1 MISRFVS
8 IENELQS
15 LVKGDAWFDNAMR
28 ETYST
33 ATCMYKILPVGIVA
47 PKDTEDVQNIV
58 RFCRENRIAVIPR
71 GGGTGLAG
79 QAVGFGI
86 VLDFTKYMN
95 HVVKISDETNSA
107 TVQAGCILNDINVLL
122 QPRGKS
128 YPIDPQSA
136 KLCTIGGNIATNAAG
151 AHGLHYGATK
161 DQITKLSLVLS
172 NGDVAEVFPLESSNI
187 LTNEGMEIF
196 SGAKNILQSHQ
207 TLIERKKPRVTK
219 ISSGYNVY
227 EALSNKNF
235 NAVRLLC
242 GSEGTLAIVTEAE
255 LRLHPIPATKVAA
268 AAYFPT
274 YEATAKATQIA
285 LEFSPAAIELLDKS
299 YADAGKGMSETID
312 RFIDGD
318 FQTMLLIEFEGE
330 LKEQLTFSAE
340 ALHAVLQKHSLLSR
354 WILLENDNE
363 RKEAWRL
370 REEVSARLNTRLS
383 ALRKISTIE
392 DGIVPVQNLP
402 AYMKG
407 LKRILDTHAIPFT
420 LYGHA
425 GSGNIHCSMFVEIET
440 DEGRTKLEIVTREV
454 FDLITQ
460 LDGSLTG
467 EHGDG
472 FVRTPFLKQAFGD
485 EMYAL
490 FEEIKNCFDPD
501 NILNPQ
507 KIIGKQDGL
516 FLHDI
521 KYS

>member
-15 LVKGDAWFDNAMR
+15 LVKGDAWFDEATR

-33 ATCMYKILPVGIVA
+33 ATCMYKIMPVGVIA
-47 PKDTEDVQNIV
+47 PKDTEDVQNVV

-79 QAVGFGI
+79 QSIGFGI

-95 HVVKISDETNSA
+95 HVVSISDETNST
-107 TVQAGCILNDINVLL
+107 TVQAGCILSDINVLL
-122 QPRGKS
+122 QPLGKY

-151 AHGLHYGATK
+151 AHGLHFGATK

-172 NGDVAEVFPLESSNI
+172 NGDAAEVFRRESSNI
-187 LTNEGMEIF
+187 LTKEGAETF
-196 SGAKNILQSHQ
+196 STAKNILQSHQ
-207 TLIERKKPRVTK
+207 ALIERKKPRVTK
-219 ISSGYNVY
+219 TSSGYNVY
-227 EALSNKNF
+227 EALSNGNLD
-235 NAVRLLC
+235 AVRLLC
-242 GSEGTLAIVTEAE
+242 GSEGTLAVVTEAE
-255 LRLHPIPATKVAA
+255 LRLHPIPATHVTAV
-268 AAYFPT
+268 AYFPT
-274 YEATAKATQIA
+274 YEATAEATQIA

-299 YADAGKGMSETID
+299 YTDVGKGMSETID
-312 RFIDGD
+312 RFIAGS

-330 LKEQLTFSAE
+330 SKEQLAFSAE
-340 ALHAVLQKHSLLSR
+340 ALHAVLQKHGLLSR
-354 WILLENDNE
+354 WILLETDYD

-370 REEVSARLNTRLS
+370 REEVSTELNMRLS

-407 LKRILDTHAIPFT
+407 LKRILDAHGIPFT

-425 GSGNIHCSMFVEIET
+425 GSGNIHCSMFVEIGT
-440 DEGRTKLEIVTREV
+440 NEGRTKLEAATREV
-454 FDLITQ
+454 FGLISQ

-472 FVRTPFLKQAFGD
+472 FVRTPFLKRTFGD
-485 EMYAL
+485 EMYGL
-490 FEEIKNCFDPD
+490 FEEIKTCFDPD

-507 KIIGKQDGL
+507 KIIGKQDGA

-521 KYS
+521 KYT